1 MEDRYVDILTG
12 AVNLYIE
19 TGQPVSSGALLRR
32 YNWELSPATVRAVL
46 LELDEMGY
54 LYQPHTSA
62 GRIPTDKGYR
72 FMVSRLQEQV
82 VSANERESLRR
93 QMAQLAEQYQQ
104 LASSTSKLLSHM
116 VHAVAIC
123 SVPQLKDTRGS
134 GLMELMKHPEGDF
147 VEAIREV
154 SLLLDQ
160 ADKLL
165 HEIPEETR
173 QKPSVYI
180 GEENPFLPAKHTSL
194 VARTVEVPR
203 YGEIVLCV
211 IGPKRMPYRRNV
223 ALINALTEIMEDNN
237 L

>member
-1 MEDRYVDILTG
+1 MTERHAEILSG

-32 YNWELSPATVRAVL
+32 WNWDISPATVRNIL
-46 LELDEMGY
+46 LELDDMGY
-54 LYQPHTSA
+54 LHQPHTSA

-72 FMVSRLQEQV
+72 FIVDRLQKQV
-82 VSANERESLRR
+82 VSARQREDLRR
-93 QMAQLAEQYQQ
+93 QMQQLAAQYQQ
-104 LASSTSKLLSHM
+104 LAGSTSRLLSHL

-123 SVPQLKDTRGS
+123 SIPQLKDTRGT
-134 GLMELMKHPEGDF
+134 GLSELMSRQDADL
-147 VEAIREV
+147 VDAIREV

-160 ADKLL
+160 AENFLE
-165 HEIPEETR
+165 EIPEETR
-173 QKPSVYI
+173 QQPSVYI
-180 GEENPFLPAKHTSL
+180 GEENPFVPARHTSL

-203 YGEIVLCV
+203 YGEVVLCV

-223 ALINALTEIMEDNN
+223 ALLNALTEIMEDTN